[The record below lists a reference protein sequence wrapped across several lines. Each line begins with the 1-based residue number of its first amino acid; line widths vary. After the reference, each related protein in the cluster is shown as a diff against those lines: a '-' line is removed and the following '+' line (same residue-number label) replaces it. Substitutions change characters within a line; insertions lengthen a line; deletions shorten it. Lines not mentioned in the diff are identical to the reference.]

1 MLYRLKFAQTANHQ
15 LVKEK
20 INLVDEDGNIVKT
33 IDIDF
38 DIDEKTKAFNKAN
51 NAIIAAEQVL
61 KEDVSEAAQEQY
73 GNAIIAILNVIFGEA
88 GANEVLAFYENRYIE
103 MSEELLPFIANV
115 FIPEMR
121 KRSEEK
127 QKKLAEKYV
136 NTR

>member
-1 MLYRLKFAQTANHQ
+1 MAYTLKRRKRIKEQ
-15 LVKEK
+15 L
-20 INLVDEDGNIVKT
+20 NLVDEDGNIVKT

-38 DIDEKTKAFNKAN
+38 DIDEKMKAFNKAN

-88 GANEVLAFYENRYIE
+88 NANEILAFYENRYIE

>member
-1 MLYRLKFAQTANHQ
+1 MAYTLKRKKRIKEQ
-15 LVKEK
+15 L
-20 INLVDEDGNIVKT
+20 NLVDENDNIVKT

-38 DIDEKTKAFNKAN
+38 DIDEKMKAFNKAN

-88 GANEVLAFYENRYIE
+88 SANEVLAFYENRYIE